1 MAKGIKTGGRAK
13 GTPNKVT
20 ADIKAL
26 AQAHGP
32 AAIAKLVAIMT
43 TSESHTASIAAAK
56 ELLDRGY
63 GKAMQGVEL
72 TGKDGQ
78 PVAFKQIER
87 VIVRSSD

>member
-13 GTPNKVT
+13 GTPNKAT

-26 AQAHGP
+26 AQAYAP
-32 AAIAKLVAIMT
+32 EAISALATILMN
-43 TSESHTASIAAAK
+43 SESDTARIAAAK

-72 TGKDGQ
+72 TGKNGE

-87 VIVRSSD
+87 VIVRSQD

>member
-1 MAKGIKTGGRAK
+1 MAKGVKTGGRTK

-32 AAIAKLVAIMT
+32 EAINKLVKILT
-43 TSESHTASIAAAK
+43 TSDSDTACIAAAK

-72 TGKDGQ
+72 TGKDGE